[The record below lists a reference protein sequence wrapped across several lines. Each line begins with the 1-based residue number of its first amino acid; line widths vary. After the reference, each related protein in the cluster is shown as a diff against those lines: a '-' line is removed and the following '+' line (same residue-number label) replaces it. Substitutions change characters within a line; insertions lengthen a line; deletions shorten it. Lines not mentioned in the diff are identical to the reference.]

1 MTTDI
6 IILAAGKGTR
16 MRSSLPKVLHTLG
29 GKPLLSHV
37 IDTARTLNP
46 ETIRVVIGAGADAVK
61 TSYSNETGL
70 DWLLQEQQLGTG
82 HAVLQAA
89 PTLQAGGKTLILYGD
104 VPLISQQ
111 TLEALLS
118 SLESAKLAILTLE
131 TSSPHGM
138 GRIIRNER
146 GHVDAIVEEKDAT
159 ETQKWITEV
168 NTGIMAVDTDKLLE
182 WLNRLDNN
190 NAQGEYY
197 LTDIVAM
204 AAEDGPVP
212 ALRTTDATEV
222 QGVNDRVQLS
232 ELERKY
238 QHRIAVELA
247 RNGVGIRD
255 MSRMDVRGK
264 LNCGIDVAID
274 INAVFEGTVQL
285 GNRVVI
291 EPNVYIKDS
300 VISDDV
306 VIRANSHIEQ
316 ATIGDGAVVGPY
328 ARLRE
333 GTVLESSARIGNFVE
348 TKKTRLGKGS
358 KANHLTYL
366 GDTEVG
372 EEVNIGAGTI
382 TCNYDGAN
390 KSRTTIENAAF
401 IGSNSSLV
409 APVRVGKNASVG
421 AGSVITKDVENDQLA
436 IARGRQRN
444 IDGWKRSEK
453 NRK

>member
-16 MRSSLPKVLHTLG
+16 MRSDLPKVLHTLG

-37 IDTARTLNP
+37 IDTARTLDP
-46 ETIRVVIGAGADAVK
+46 ETIRIVIGAGADAVK
-61 TSYSNETGL
+61 ARYSNEIGL

-82 HAVLQAA
+82 HAVQQAA
-89 PTLQAGGKTLILYGD
+89 PALQAGGKTLILYGD
-104 VPLISQQ
+104 VPLIRQES
-111 TLEALLS
+111 LEALLS
-118 SLESAKLAILTLE
+118 SLERTKLGILTLE
-131 TSSPHGM
+131 TASPQGM
-138 GRIIRNER
+138 GRIIRNDR

-204 AAEDGPVP
+204 AAEDGPVL
-212 ALRTTDATEV
+212 ALPTIDATEV

-238 QHRIAVELA
+238 QYKMAVELA
-247 RNGVGIRD
+247 RKGVGIRD
-255 MSRMDVRGK
+255 MSRIDVRGN
-264 LNCGIDVAID
+264 LECGSDVSID
-274 INAVFEGTVQL
+274 INAVFEGAVRL
-285 GNRVVI
+285 GSRVVI
-291 EPNVYIKDS
+291 EPNVVIKDS

-316 ATIGDGAVVGPY
+316 AIIGDSAVVGPY

-333 GTVLESSARIGNFVE
+333 GTVLESTARVGNFVE
-348 TKKTRLGKGS
+348 TKKSRLGKGS

-372 EEVNIGAGTI
+372 EKVNIGAGTI

-390 KSRTTIENAAF
+390 KSRTIIDNAAF
-401 IGSNSSLV
+401 IGSNTSLV
-409 APVRVGKNASVG
+409 APVRVGKNASIG
-421 AGSVITKDVENDQLA
+421 AGSVITKDVEDEQLA

-444 IDGWKRSEK
+444 IDGWKRPEK
-453 NRK
+453 TRK

>member
-159 ETQKWITEV
+159 EAQQWITEV

-238 QHRIAVELA
+238 QYKIAVELA
-247 RNGVGIRD
+247 RSGVGIRD
-255 MSRMDVRGK
+255 MSRMDVRGQ
-264 LNCGIDVAID
+264 LDCGTDVSID

-285 GNRVVI
+285 GDRVVV

-372 EEVNIGAGTI
+372 EKVNIGAGTI

-390 KSRTTIENAAF
+390 KSRTTIDNAAF